1 MTKIAVSSGDP
12 AGIGPDICIKAFGNK
27 KILSYKPIVFGN
39 IELFIERA
47 KQINQEINIREYK
60 GEEEDSISNDFLW
73 MVDKPIGVD
82 ISSSKPNPK
91 SAEYIIN
98 IFEESVNK
106 TISKEFDAIV
116 TCPINK
122 EIINEGGIPFTGHTE
137 ELAKLGKTN
146 KVVMML
152 ANQKIKVALASTHI
166 PLNEVSDFINKGH
179 IEEVVEI
186 IHTSLRDYWNA
197 NDPLIKVLG
206 INPHAGDGGY
216 IGKEEKEV
224 ISPALQNLKEKGIY
238 TIGPI
243 SADTAFIEKD
253 GTKKADAFLAMFHD
267 QGLPVIKTM
276 GFGETVNITLGLPFI
291 RTSVDHGTAYD
302 KAGLG
307 SADESSLIAAM
318 EMAFSMSKK
327 NLKDATS

>member
-39 IELFIERA
+39 IDLFIERA

-224 ISPALQNLKEKGIY
+224 ISPALQNLKEKGIH

-327 NLKDATS
+327 I

>member
-39 IELFIERA
+39 IDLFVERA
-47 KQINQEINIREYK
+47 EQINQEINIREYK
-60 GEEEDSISNDFLW
+60 GEEQDSISNDFLW

-224 ISPALQNLKEKGIY
+224 ISPALQNLKEKGIN

>member
-39 IELFIERA
+39 IDLFIERA

-224 ISPALQNLKEKGIY
+224 ISPALQNLKEKGIN

-327 NLKDATS
+327 I

>member
-39 IELFIERA
+39 IDLFIERA
-47 KQINQEINIREYK
+47 KQINQEIDIREYK

-91 SAEYIIN
+91 SADYVIN

-106 TISKEFDAIV
+106 TISKEFDALV

-186 IHTSLRDYWNA
+186 IHTSLRDYWNT

-224 ISPALQNLKEKGIY
+224 ISPALQNLKEKGIN

-253 GTKKADAFLAMFHD
+253 ETKKADAFLAMFHD

>member
-60 GEEEDSISNDFLW
+60 GEEEESISNDFLW
-73 MVDKPIGVD
+73 MVDMPIGVD

-166 PLNEVSDFINKGH
+166 PLKEVSDFINKGH

-224 ISPALQNLKEKGIY
+224 ISPALQNLKEKGIH

-327 NLKDATS
+327 I

>member
-73 MVDKPIGVD
+73 MVDMPIGVD

-166 PLNEVSDFINKGH
+166 PLKEVSDFINKGH

-224 ISPALQNLKEKGIY
+224 ISPALQNLKEKGIN

-327 NLKDATS
+327 I

>member
-39 IELFIERA
+39 IDLFVERA

-186 IHTSLRDYWNA
+186 IHTSLRDYWSA

-224 ISPALQNLKEKGIY
+224 ISPALQNLKEKGIH

-327 NLKDATS
+327 I

>member
-27 KILSYKPIVFGN
+27 KDLIYKPIVFGN
-39 IELFIERA
+39 LDLFKERA
-47 KQINQEINIREYK
+47 AQINQEIAIKEYR
-60 GEEEDSISNDFLW
+60 GEDEDSLSSDFLW
-73 MVDKPIGVD
+73 IVNKPIGTE
-82 ISSSKPNPK
+82 ISAGKPDPK

-98 IFEESVNK
+98 IFEESVKK
-106 TISKEFDAIV
+106 TISNEFNAIV

-122 EIINEGGIPFTGHTE
+122 EVINEGGIPFTGHTE
-137 ELAKLGKTN
+137 ELARLSKSK

-152 ANQKIKVALASTHI
+152 ANQKIKIALASTHI
-166 PLNEVSDFINKGH
+166 PLSAVSDFINKSH
-179 IEEVVEI
+179 LEEVVKI
-186 IHTSLRDYWNA
+186 IYKSLKDYWNK
-197 NDPLIKVLG
+197 DEPLIKVLG
-206 INPHAGDGGY
+206 INPHASDGGY
-216 IGKEEKEV
+216 IGNEENEV
-224 ISPALQNLKEKGIY
+224 IIPALQNLKEKGID

-243 SADTAFIEKD
+243 SADTAFIEKE
-253 GTKKADAFLAMFHD
+253 GEKADVFLAMFHD

-307 SADESSLIAAM
+307 NADESSLVAAM
-318 EMAFSMSKK
+318 DMAFSMSTKI
-327 NLKDATS
+327 

>member
-39 IELFIERA
+39 IDLFVERA

-91 SAEYIIN
+91 SADYIIN

-224 ISPALQNLKEKGIY
+224 ISPALQNLKEKGIH

>member
-47 KQINQEINIREYK
+47 KQINQEIDIREYK

-91 SAEYIIN
+91 SADYIIN

-186 IHTSLRDYWNA
+186 IHTSLRDYWNT

>member
-39 IELFIERA
+39 IELFVERA
-47 KQINQEINIREYK
+47 KQINQDINIREYK

-73 MVDKPIGVD
+73 MVDMPIGVD

-106 TISKEFDAIV
+106 TISKEFDALV

-186 IHTSLRDYWNA
+186 IHTSLRDYWNT

-224 ISPALQNLKEKGIY
+224 ISPALQNLKEKGIH

-253 GTKKADAFLAMFHD
+253 ETKKADAFLAMFHD

>member
-27 KILSYKPIVFGN
+27 KILSYKPIIFGN
-39 IELFIERA
+39 IDLFIERA

-224 ISPALQNLKEKGIY
+224 ISPALQNLKEKGIN

>member
-39 IELFIERA
+39 IDLFIERA
-47 KQINQEINIREYK
+47 KQINQEIDIREYK

-73 MVDKPIGVD
+73 IVDQPIGVD
-82 ISSSKPNPK
+82 ISASRPDPK

-224 ISPALQNLKEKGIY
+224 ISPALQNLKEKGIN

-318 EMAFSMSKK
+318 DMAFSMSKK

>member
-47 KQINQEINIREYK
+47 KQINQEIDIREYK
-60 GEEEDSISNDFLW
+60 GEEEESISNDFLW
-73 MVDKPIGVD
+73 MVDMPIGVD

-166 PLNEVSDFINKGH
+166 PLKEVSDFINKGH

-186 IHTSLRDYWNA
+186 IHTSLRDYWNT

-224 ISPALQNLKEKGIY
+224 ISPALQNLKEKGIN

>member
-39 IELFIERA
+39 IDLFIERA
-47 KQINQEINIREYK
+47 KQINQEIDIREYK

-73 MVDKPIGVD
+73 MVDMPIGVD

-166 PLNEVSDFINKGH
+166 PLNEVSDFINKSH

-186 IHTSLRDYWNA
+186 IHTSLRDYWSA

-224 ISPALQNLKEKGIY
+224 ISPALQNLKEKGIN
-238 TIGPI
+238 TIG
-243 SADTAFIEKD
+243 
-253 GTKKADAFLAMFHD
+253 
-267 QGLPVIKTM
+267 QW
-276 GFGETVNITLGLPFI
+276 
-291 RTSVDHGTAYD
+291 Y
-302 KAGLG
+302 
-307 SADESSLIAAM
+307 
-318 EMAFSMSKK
+318 
-327 NLKDATS
+327 

>member
-39 IELFIERA
+39 IDLFVERA

-224 ISPALQNLKEKGIY
+224 ISPALQNLKEKGIN

-302 KAGLG
+302 L
-307 SADESSLIAAM
+307 SLIHI
-318 EMAFSMSKK
+318 
-327 NLKDATS
+327 

>member
-39 IELFIERA
+39 IDLFIERA

-82 ISSSKPNPK
+82 ISSSKPNPQ

-224 ISPALQNLKEKGIY
+224 ISPALQNLKEKGIH

>member
-39 IELFIERA
+39 IDLFIERA
-47 KQINQEINIREYK
+47 KQINQEIDIREYK

-91 SAEYIIN
+91 SADYIIN

>member
-27 KILSYKPIVFGN
+27 KDLIYKPIVFGN
-39 IELFIERA
+39 LDLFEERA
-47 KQINQEINIREYK
+47 AQINQEIAIKEYR
-60 GEEEDSISNDFLW
+60 GEDEDSLSSDFLW
-73 MVDKPIGVD
+73 IVNKPIGTE
-82 ISSSKPNPK
+82 ISAGKPDPK

-98 IFEESVNK
+98 IFEESVKK
-106 TISKEFDAIV
+106 TISNEFNAIV

-122 EIINEGGIPFTGHTE
+122 EVINEGGIPFTGHTE
-137 ELAKLGKTN
+137 ELARLSKSK

-152 ANQKIKVALASTHI
+152 ANQKIKIALASTHI
-166 PLNEVSDFINKGH
+166 PLSAVSDFINKSH
-179 IEEVVEI
+179 LEEVVKI
-186 IHTSLRDYWNA
+186 IYKSLKNYWNK
-197 NDPLIKVLG
+197 DEPLIKVLG
-206 INPHAGDGGY
+206 INPHASDGGY
-216 IGKEEKEV
+216 IGNEENEV
-224 ISPALQNLKEKGIY
+224 IIPALENLKEKGID

-243 SADTAFIEKD
+243 SADTAFIEKE
-253 GTKKADAFLAMFHD
+253 GEKADVFLAMFHD

-307 SADESSLIAAM
+307 NADESSLVAAM
-318 EMAFSMSKK
+318 DMAFSMSTKI
-327 NLKDATS
+327 

>member
-39 IELFIERA
+39 IDLFIERA
-47 KQINQEINIREYK
+47 KQINQEIDIREYK

-73 MVDKPIGVD
+73 MVDMPIGVD

-106 TISKEFDAIV
+106 TISKEFDALV

-224 ISPALQNLKEKGIY
+224 ISPALQNLKEKGIN

>member
-39 IELFIERA
+39 IDLFIERA

-82 ISSSKPNPK
+82 ISSRKPNPK

-166 PLNEVSDFINKGH
+166 PLKEVSDFINKGH

-224 ISPALQNLKEKGIY
+224 ISPALQNLKEKGIH

>member
-39 IELFIERA
+39 IDLFIERA
-47 KQINQEINIREYK
+47 KQINQEIDIREYK

-91 SAEYIIN
+91 SADYIIN

-179 IEEVVEI
+179 IEEVIEI
-186 IHTSLRDYWNA
+186 IHTSLRDYWNV

-224 ISPALQNLKEKGIY
+224 ISPALQNLKEKGIN

>member
-39 IELFIERA
+39 IDLFIERA

-224 ISPALQNLKEKGIY
+224 ISPALQNLKEKGINI
-238 TIGPI
+238 IGPI

>member
-39 IELFIERA
+39 IDLFVERA

-166 PLNEVSDFINKGH
+166 PLNEVSDFIYKGH

-224 ISPALQNLKEKGIY
+224 ISPALQNLKEKGIN

>member
-39 IELFIERA
+39 IDLFIERA
-47 KQINQEINIREYK
+47 KQINQEIDIREYK

-73 MVDKPIGVD
+73 MVDMPIGVD

-186 IHTSLRDYWNA
+186 IHRSLRDYWNA

-224 ISPALQNLKEKGIY
+224 ISPALQNLKEKGIN

>member
-47 KQINQEINIREYK
+47 KQINQEIDIREYK
-60 GEEEDSISNDFLW
+60 GEEEESISNDFLW
-73 MVDKPIGVD
+73 MVDMPIGVD

-186 IHTSLRDYWNA
+186 IHTSLRDYWSA

-224 ISPALQNLKEKGIY
+224 ISPALQNLKEKGIN

>member
-1 MTKIAVSSGDP
+1 M
-12 AGIGPDICIKAFGNK
+12 
-27 KILSYKPIVFGN
+27 FGN
-39 IELFIERA
+39 IDLFIERA

-152 ANQKIKVALASTHI
+152 ANQKIKIALASTHI

-224 ISPALQNLKEKGIY
+224 ISPALQNLKEKGIN

-327 NLKDATS
+327 T

>member
-27 KILSYKPIVFGN
+27 KILSYKPIIFGN
-39 IELFIERA
+39 IDLFVERA

-91 SAEYIIN
+91 SADYIIN

-186 IHTSLRDYWNA
+186 IHTSLRDYWNT

-224 ISPALQNLKEKGIY
+224 ISPALQNLKEKGIN

-327 NLKDATS
+327 I

>member
-39 IELFIERA
+39 IDLFIERA
-47 KQINQEINIREYK
+47 KQINQEIDIREYK

-73 MVDKPIGVD
+73 MVDMPIGVD

-206 INPHAGDGGY
+206 INPHASDGGY

-224 ISPALQNLKEKGIY
+224 ISPALQNLKEKGIN

>member
-39 IELFIERA
+39 IDLFIERA
-47 KQINQEINIREYK
+47 KQINQEIGIREYK

-73 MVDKPIGVD
+73 MVDMPIGVD

-137 ELAKLGKTN
+137 ELAKFGKTN

-224 ISPALQNLKEKGIY
+224 ISPALQNLKEKGIN

>member
-39 IELFIERA
+39 IDLFVERA

-91 SAEYIIN
+91 SADYIIN

-186 IHTSLRDYWNA
+186 IHTSLRDYWNT

-224 ISPALQNLKEKGIY
+224 ISPALQNLREKGIY

>member
-39 IELFIERA
+39 IDLFVERA

-91 SAEYIIN
+91 SADYIIN

-186 IHTSLRDYWNA
+186 IHTSLRDYWNT

-224 ISPALQNLKEKGIY
+224 ISPALQNLKEKGIH

-253 GTKKADAFLAMFHD
+253 ETKKADAFLAMFHD

-327 NLKDATS
+327 I

>member
-39 IELFIERA
+39 IDLFVERA

-166 PLNEVSDFINKGH
+166 PLNEVSDFINKSH

-224 ISPALQNLKEKGIY
+224 ISPALQNLKEKGIN

-276 GFGETVNITLGLPFI
+276 GFGETVNITLGLPII

>member
-39 IELFIERA
+39 IDLFIERA
-47 KQINQEINIREYK
+47 KQINQEIDIREYK
-60 GEEEDSISNDFLW
+60 GEEEDSISNNFLW
-73 MVDKPIGVD
+73 MVDMPIGVD

-224 ISPALQNLKEKGIY
+224 ISPALQNLKEKGIN

-327 NLKDATS
+327 I

>member
-39 IELFIERA
+39 IDLFIERA
-47 KQINQEINIREYK
+47 KQINQEIDIREYK

-73 MVDKPIGVD
+73 MVDMPIGVD

-179 IEEVVEI
+179 IEEVIEI
-186 IHTSLRDYWNA
+186 IYTSLRNYWNT

-224 ISPALQNLKEKGIY
+224 ISPALQNLKEKGIN

>member
-39 IELFIERA
+39 IDLFVERA

-152 ANQKIKVALASTHI
+152 ANQKIKIALASTHI

-224 ISPALQNLKEKGIY
+224 ISPALQNLKEKGIN